1 MAGPFKMK
9 AGKEGPMKKNFGISP
24 VKQDLISDIRK
35 TNTPKKSNKTKKGD
49 GGYSYKIDYRSNEGN
64 NGDGTSD
71 TMYRAPHI
79 YSSKDGGKFS
89 QVKTGSDA
97 YKAIKKKHYS
107 PQFESMPMPKGKKGG
122 FNISDAME
130 YMKK

>member
-24 VKQDLISDIRK
+24 VKQNFISDIRK
-35 TNTPKKSNKTKKGD
+35 TNKVKGTGITKGD
-49 GGYSYKIDYRSNEGN
+49 GGYSYKIDYRTKEGD

-71 TMYRAPHI
+71 AMYRAPHI

-107 PQFESMPMPKGKKGG
+107 PQFENMPMPKGKKGG

-130 YMKK
+130 FMKK